1 MTDPTSLPNFP
12 PPAGEHPLRGRVLDV
27 LQDEGFRPDIDP
39 DGDVSYK
46 VQGQQLFVRCVE
58 GDVDLMRVFGQW
70 QIGEEVPTDLLS
82 QLRTCNDLTLGLNL
96 VKAGIA
102 TGTLVV
108 ASDHVVPDGSDLR
121 PLLDISTNLVLST
134 VQMWHQAVTGQD
146 PPEGTPDFGSAGHLD
161 GADGPTQDG
170 GPETTV

>member
-39 DGDVSYK
+39 DGDVTYK

-70 QIGEEVPTDLLS
+70 QIGEEVPKDLLS
-82 QLRTCNDLTLGLNL
+82 QLRSCNDLTLGLNL

-102 TGTLVV
+102 AGTLVV
-108 ASDHVVPDGSDLR
+108 ASDHVVLEGTELQQ
-121 PLLDISTNLVLST
+121 LLDVSTNLVLST
-134 VQMWHQAVTGQD
+134 VQMWHQAVTGQA
-146 PPEGTPDFGSAGHLD
+146 PPEGTPDFSGAPHLD
-161 GADGPTQDG
+161 GADGADPNG
-170 GPETTV
+170 GPETSV